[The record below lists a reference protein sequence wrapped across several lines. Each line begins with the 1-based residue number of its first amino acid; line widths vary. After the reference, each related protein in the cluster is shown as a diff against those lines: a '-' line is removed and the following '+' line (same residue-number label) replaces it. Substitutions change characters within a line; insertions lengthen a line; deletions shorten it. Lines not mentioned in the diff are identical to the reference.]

1 MFDLPVYQIV
11 AIIVLAFFCEYIDST
26 LGMGY
31 GTTLT
36 PVLLIFGSFKTLD
49 IVRAVLLSELI
60 TGLLASFF
68 HHKEGNVDLKPK
80 SADIFKIS
88 KMLSPLGYIETFK
101 KTVPKHLKIA
111 LLLGLCSVIGTVV
124 AVFVAVNIPKFWLKL
139 YIGIIVLLMGIIM
152 IICFNREF
160 KFSWLKVTILGIIA
174 SFNKGMSGG
183 GYGPIVTGGQILS
196 GVESKSAVG
205 ITSFA
210 EGLTCLVGV
219 IAYTVVLITRGESF
233 NWQLSVVII
242 FGAVL
247 SVPLSAKSVKIMS
260 ANKLK
265 LAIAVLTLILG
276 SYTIYNTIR

>member
-1 MFDLPVYQIV
+1 MFDFSVPQII
-11 AIIVLAFFCEYIDST
+11 AIIVFAFFCEYVDST

-36 PVLLIFGSFKTLD
+36 PVLMIFSFETLD

-68 HHKEGNVDLKPK
+68 HHREGNVDLKPK

-88 KMLSPLGYIETFK
+88 KMLSPLGYVETFK
-101 KTVPKHLKIA
+101 KTVPRHLKIA
-111 LLLGLCSVIGTVV
+111 LLLGVCSVLGTVV
-124 AVFVAVNIPKFWLKL
+124 AVFVAINIDRFWLKL
-139 YIGIIVLLMGIIM
+139 YIGILVLLMGVIM
-152 IICFNREF
+152 VICFNKEF
-160 KFSWLKVTILGIIA
+160 KFSWLKVTILGVVA

-219 IAYTVVLITRGESF
+219 ITYFLVGKESL
-233 NWQLSVVII
+233 NWQLAILII
-242 FGAVL
+242 AGAVL
-247 SVPLSAKSVKIMS
+247 SVPLSAKSVKIIS
-260 ANKLK
+260 TNKLK
-265 LAIAVLTLILG
+265 LAIAVLTIALG
-276 SYTIYNTIR
+276 TYTIYNTIKTIK